1 MSIINWLLR
10 RKNKKQSASKII
22 KQHVTLST
30 VAHVEKLLKNLVE
43 ASKEDFNLALMVVF
57 YLWLSLE
64 VQILGIPEVKF
75 KLWEGNYSSLLRIIV
90 AKLKAILLEVSSDSD
105 ELYKYAKPIMIEV
118 LKKQVVES
126 KNLTPITEAGVL
138 HKYHNHVIN
147 LLRENDISITLAAE
161 LLFLNWVALSIKING
176 VPEKIYQQVKAN
188 LEVVIQE
195 LRAYLVQLF

>member
-1 MSIINWLLR
+1 
-10 RKNKKQSASKII
+10 
-22 KQHVTLST
+22 
-30 VAHVEKLLKNLVE
+30 
-43 ASKEDFNLALMVVF
+43 
-57 YLWLSLE
+57 
-64 VQILGIPEVKF
+64 
-75 KLWEGNYSSLLRIIV
+75 
-90 AKLKAILLEVSSDSD
+90 
-105 ELYKYAKPIMIEV
+105 MIEV